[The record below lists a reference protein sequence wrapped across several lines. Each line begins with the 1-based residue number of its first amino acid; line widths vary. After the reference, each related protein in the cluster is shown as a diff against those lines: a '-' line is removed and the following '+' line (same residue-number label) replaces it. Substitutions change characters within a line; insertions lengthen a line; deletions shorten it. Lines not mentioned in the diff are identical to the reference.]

1 MIAMLESR
9 LTPFGALP
17 SLLLVPPSPHSRS
30 LLGLLLGFFIPDEK
44 WEERKNSCRDEW

>member
-30 LLGLLLGFFIPDEK
+30 LLGFFIPDEK